1 MTVAATKEKGA
12 DAAAKPAAGAED
24 EAPRPAGA
32 PMDALLTDSGPG
44 GIGRF
49 VPGKPILKAAA
60 RLTTRPDRVA
70 KRLGTTAVESAKVW
84 AGRSEIEPPKGD
96 RRFKD
101 DAWRGNPAFRRL
113 SQLYLLWS
121 REVDGLIDDA
131 DLDWQDERRLRFAA
145 DNVVGALAPT
155 NFPAGNPAVLKATLD
170 NGGTNLTSGAKKFV
184 KDMAKS
190 PRIPNMVDTSEFEIG
205 ENIAVT
211 PGAVVLRTDVF
222 ELIQYEPRTSQ
233 VHEVPL
239 LVVPPMINKY
249 YVTDLAQ
256 DRSMVQHQ
264 LDAGQQVFGISW
276 RNPGEDQ
283 ADWGLDTYAA
293 AVVEALDAAQSITA
307 SDTAH
312 MLGLCAGGIVTSA
325 VAAHLYAKGE
335 GDRLAGITLGV
346 CVLDNDQAGTMGA
359 MVDREVA
366 ALAMADSARRGYL
379 KGQSLAGVFAW
390 LRPNDL
396 VWNYWVNNYLLG
408 KEPPAFDILFWNADS
423 TNLPAALHR
432 DFLEMSIENSITH
445 PGELEVLGTPID
457 LSKIKA
463 PTYLVAGIADHIIP
477 WENAYKTV
485 NLYGSDPRFVLS
497 TSGHIAALVN
507 PPGNEKASFQTNPAN
522 PESPEEWLEGASK
535 QRGTWWDDWSK
546 WLAEHSGQDKR
557 KPAKLGQRGF
567 TPLADAPGEYVLG

>member
-1 MTVAATKEKGA
+1 MTTRRRARV
-12 DAAAKPAAGAED
+12 
-24 EAPRPAGA
+24 GA

-70 KRLGTTAVESAKVW
+70 KRLGTTRGRESARVW

-113 SQLYLLWS
+113 SQLYLLWA

-233 VHEVPL
+233 VREVPL

-249 YVTDLAQ
+249 YVTDLAAGP
-256 DRSMVQHQ
+256 QHGP
-264 LDAGQQVFGISW
+264 A
-276 RNPGEDQ
+276 P
-283 ADWGLDTYAA
+283 
-293 AVVEALDAAQSITA
+293 
-307 SDTAH
+307 
-312 MLGLCAGGIVTSA
+312 
-325 VAAHLYAKGE
+325 
-335 GDRLAGITLGV
+335 
-346 CVLDNDQAGTMGA
+346 
-359 MVDREVA
+359 
-366 ALAMADSARRGYL
+366 ARRRASRCSASRGATPARTRPT
-379 KGQSLAGVFAW
+379 GAW
-390 LRPNDL
+390 TPTRPR
-396 VWNYWVNNYLLG
+396 WSRRWT
-408 KEPPAFDILFWNADS
+408 PPSPSPPRTPRTCWACA
-423 TNLPAALHR
+423 PAA
-432 DFLEMSIENSITH
+432 S
-445 PGELEVLGTPID
+445 
-457 LSKIKA
+457 
-463 PTYLVAGIADHIIP
+463 
-477 WENAYKTV
+477 
-485 NLYGSDPRFVLS
+485 
-497 TSGHIAALVN
+497 
-507 PPGNEKASFQTNPAN
+507 
-522 PESPEEWLEGASK
+522 
-535 QRGTWWDDWSK
+535 
-546 WLAEHSGQDKR
+546 
-557 KPAKLGQRGF
+557 
-567 TPLADAPGEYVLG
+567 

>member
-1 MTVAATKEKGA
+1 M
-12 DAAAKPAAGAED
+12 
-24 EAPRPAGA
+24 
-32 PMDALLTDSGPG
+32 
-44 GIGRF
+44 
-49 VPGKPILKAAA
+49 PGKPILKAAA

-101 DAWRGNPAFRRL
+101 DAWRGNPAFHRL

-346 CVLDNDQAGTMGA
+346 CVLDNDKAGDHGRRWWTARSRRWPWPTRPGA
-359 MVDREVA
+359 ATSRA
-366 ALAMADSARRGYL
+366 SRWPACSRGC
-379 KGQSLAGVFAW
+379 GPTTW
-390 LRPNDL
+390 C
-396 VWNYWVNNYLLG
+396 
-408 KEPPAFDILFWNADS
+408 
-423 TNLPAALHR
+423 
-432 DFLEMSIENSITH
+432 
-445 PGELEVLGTPID
+445 GT
-457 LSKIKA
+457 
-463 PTYLVAGIADHIIP
+463 TG
-477 WENAYKTV
+477 
-485 NLYGSDPRFVLS
+485 
-497 TSGHIAALVN
+497 
-507 PPGNEKASFQTNPAN
+507 
-522 PESPEEWLEGASK
+522 
-535 QRGTWWDDWSK
+535 
-546 WLAEHSGQDKR
+546 
-557 KPAKLGQRGF
+557 
-567 TPLADAPGEYVLG
+567 

>member
-1 MTVAATKEKGA
+1 MTATEKQAPEA
-12 DAAAKPAAGAED
+12 DQ
-24 EAPRPAGA
+24 APRPQAA
-32 PMDALLTDSGPG
+32 AMDALLTDSGQG
-44 GIGRF
+44 GLSRF
-49 VPGKPILKAAA
+49 IPGKPIAKATA
-60 RLTTRPDRVA
+60 RLATRPDRVA
-70 KRLGTTAVESAKVW
+70 KRAATTVVESAKVW

-113 SQLYLLWS
+113 SQLYLLWG

-155 NFPAGNPAVLKATLD
+155 NFPAGNPAVIKATLD
-170 NGGTNLTSGAKKFV
+170 NGGSNLVDGTRKFV
-184 KDMAKS
+184 RDMARP
-190 PRIPNMVDTSEFEIG
+190 PRIPNMVDTSQFEIG

-222 ELIQYEPRTSQ
+222 ELIQYEPRTSE

-249 YVTDLAQ
+249 YITDLAE

-264 LDAGQQVFGISW
+264 LDAGQQVFTISW
-276 RNPGEDQ
+276 RNPDERF
-283 ADWGLDTYAA
+283 ADWDLDTYAG
-293 AVVEALDAAQSITA
+293 AVIEALDAAQAITA
-307 SDTAH
+307 SDSAH
-312 MLGLCAGGIVTSA
+312 LLGLCAGGILTSA
-325 VAAHLYAKGE
+325 VAAHLAATGE
-335 GDRLAGITLGV
+335 GDRLAGVTLGV
-346 CVLDNDQAGTMGA
+346 CVLDNERAGTIGA

-366 ALAMADSARRGYL
+366 ALAIADSARRGYL
-379 KGQSLAGVFAW
+379 KGQSLSGVFAW

-423 TNLPAALHR
+423 TNLPAGLHR
-432 DFLEMSIENSITH
+432 DFLQMSIENSIVH
-445 PGELEVLGTPID
+445 PGAMTVLGTPID
-457 LSKIKA
+457 LSKITA
-463 PTYLVAGIADHIIP
+463 PSYLVAGIADHIIP
-477 WENAYKTV
+477 WENAYKTTQ
-485 NLYGSDPRFVLS
+485 LFGSEPRFVLS

-507 PPGNEKASFQTNPAN
+507 PPGNEKASFQTNPEN
-522 PESPEEWLEGASK
+522 PESAEQWLEKAGK
-535 QRGTWWDDWSK
+535 QRGTWWEDWSQ
-546 WLAEHSGQDKR
+546 WLGERSGKSKR

-567 TPLADAPGEYVLG
+567 TPLADAPGEYVHG